1 MEELTLDFADLKE
14 LYRSYM
20 PFFKQGGL
28 FVRTSRHYK
37 MGQSLALQ
45 VTLPDALEAI
55 PVSGKVAW
63 LTPQG
68 AQNTSPAGIGVA
80 FIDDKLNLRDKIEKL
95 LSVTQESTELTF
107 TL

>member
-1 MEELTLDFADLKE
+1 MEELTLDFADLRE

-37 MGQSLALQ
+37 IGQSLALQ
-45 VTLPDALEAI
+45 VTLPDALDSV

-68 AQNTSPAGIGVA
+68 AQNSSPAGIGVA
-80 FIDDKLNLRDKIEKL
+80 FIDDKMALRDRIEKL
-95 LSVTQESTELTF
+95 LSGSQSSIEPTF

>member
-1 MEELTLDFADLKE
+1 MEELTLDFADIRE

-37 MGQSLALQ
+37 IGQSLALQ
-45 VTLPDALEAI
+45 VTLPDALDSI
-55 PVSGKVAW
+55 GVSGKVAW

-68 AQNTSPAGIGVA
+68 AQNSSPAGIGVA
-80 FIDDKLNLRDKIEKL
+80 FIDDKAGLRDRIEKL
-95 LSVTQESTELTF
+95 LSGSQNSIEPTF
-107 TL
+107 SL